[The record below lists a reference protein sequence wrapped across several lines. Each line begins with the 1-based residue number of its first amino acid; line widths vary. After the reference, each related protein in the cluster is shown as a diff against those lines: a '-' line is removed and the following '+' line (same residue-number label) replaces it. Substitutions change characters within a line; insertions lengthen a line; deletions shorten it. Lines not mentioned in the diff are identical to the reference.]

1 MNTSPASL
9 CAHETWRELPLAFD
23 AALKARVS
31 AHVNEAADRL
41 SDRFYDVMLVDE
53 QARGFLDH
61 AVVSQRLHAAMARWL
76 RDLFDPALAPER
88 ALEMQKRTGEVHAR
102 IGVPMSLVSAGA
114 RLLKW
119 EIVAQLARLD
129 TAGRDLAVMVQFVYE
144 TMGAAIDAM
153 NSAWAANV
161 SRLDR
166 SEEAFRLYFLQQNI
180 RAERERQKAQLLEWA
195 HQLLYRGYWG
205 EGEAS
210 AADAGRVGS
219 APFALWVQH
228 KATILFAT
236 APELDGIRKL
246 MQEIEQVMLP
256 ELARLRDKPEAARP
270 LAARM
275 HQRFEDIKT
284 LLAEM
289 FDRHVGAED
298 ALDGATRLLSR
309 RYFPALAKREIALAQ
324 SEQGSF
330 GVLLMEIDRFDALRE
345 VQGVEATESLLASV
359 AGTVLDSVRA
369 GDFAFRI
376 ADAQILVLMVETGR
390 ESLAAV
396 AEGMRRR
403 VEAMRIR
410 MSEVALIT
418 PTVTIGAVA
427 FDGHP
432 DYQRLL
438 ERADAALKAARTGGI
453 NRWCVGD

>member
-1 MNTSPASL
+1 MPF
-9 CAHETWRELPLAFD
+9 AFD
-23 AALKARVS
+23 AALKAQVS
-31 AHVNEAADRL
+31 AHVSEAAEHL
-41 SDRFYDVMLVDE
+41 SDRFYAVMLDDA
-53 QARGFLDH
+53 QARSFLDH
-61 AVVSQRLHAAMARWL
+61 AVVNQRLRAAMVRWL
-76 RDLFDPALAPER
+76 RDLFDPTVSRER
-88 ALEMQKRTGEVHAR
+88 AAEMHKRTGEVHAR
-102 IGVPMSLVSAGA
+102 IGVPMALVSAGA

-119 EIVAQLARLD
+119 DIVAQLARREHAD
-129 TAGRDLAVMVQFVYE
+129 RDLAVMVQFVYE
-144 TMGAAIDAM
+144 TMGSAIDAM

-180 RAERERQKAQLLEWA
+180 KAERERQKAQLLEWA

-210 AADAGRVGS
+210 EPGRASS

-228 KATILFAT
+228 KASILFPD
-236 APELDGIRKL
+236 APELDRIRAL
-246 MQEIEQVMLP
+246 MQEIEQGMLP

-284 LLAEM
+284 LLSEM
-289 FDRHVGAED
+289 FDRHIGAED
-298 ALDGATRLLSR
+298 ALDGTTRLLSR
-309 RYFPALAKREIALAQ
+309 RYFPALVKREIALAQ
-324 SEQGSF
+324 SGAGEF
-330 GVLLMEIDRFDALRE
+330 AVLLMEIDRMDALRE
-345 VQGVEATESLLASV
+345 VQGVESTDALLGSV
-359 AGTVLDSVRA
+359 AEAVLDSVRA

-376 ADAQILVLMVETGR
+376 GDAQILVLMAETGP
-390 ESLAAV
+390 SALAAI

-403 VEAMRIR
+403 VEGLRVR
-410 MSEVALIT
+410 VSEATLLA

-438 ERADAALKAARTGGI
+438 DRADAALRTARAGGT
-453 NRWCVGD
+453 NRCCVGD